1 MSLDLFRELT
11 PVEELEIQAK
21 YLDRCK
27 EKFVYKKP
35 VGIAVYFREPLASAR
50 VENKTAVVVLG
61 DIGRSPRMCYHAY
74 SLATQLNYD
83 VKLVGYLD
91 SIPHPLIHS
100 NEHIKYVPLAPPPDR
115 ITKLPE
121 MLQLPL
127 KFIWTFIV
135 LSWALLFRT
144 GWDVKLILMQNPPA
158 LPTMFVC
165 WVVARLKSA
174 KFVIDWHNYMWSVI
188 KDKSG
193 IDHLSLPRLIDDGS
207 EGKDSTRDNG
217 VRRKA
222 TREERDAAA
231 IASRRKPHNS
241 GEKKERKSFKRSYIE
256 WVYRWEGACGRR
268 ADAGLCV
275 TRAMRE
281 DLQRAWGVHA
291 AVFYD
296 RPPSCTFKEFTVNDK
311 HELLMQLGLGE
322 NGHIFGANPAEDT
335 TRFSI
340 RDPSTREV
348 HFRDDRPLLVIS
360 STSWT
365 PDEDFQI
372 LLDAAKKYND
382 VAAISR
388 STSPATRLPIIVLVI
403 TGRGPLK
410 EFYMEKIQRMKMDY
424 VEVHTPWLES
434 EDYPLMIAT
443 ADLGVSLHTS
453 TSGLDLPMKVVDMFG
468 AGIPVLAKRF
478 NCIGELVQDGQNGHL
493 FDTAT
498 DLFQHLYALATG
510 FPTHCKK
517 LDQLKQFVTDDTLP
531 SWEENWATVAKPIL
545 APNLDPHF
553 ERVMAREPAEQE

>member
-1 MSLDLFRELT
+1 
-11 PVEELEIQAK
+11 
-21 YLDRCK
+21 
-27 EKFVYKKP
+27 
-35 VGIAVYFREPLASAR
+35 
-50 VENKTAVVVLG
+50 
-61 DIGRSPRMCYHAY
+61 MCYHAY
-74 SLATQLNYD
+74 SLATQLDYD
-83 VKLVGYLD
+83 VSLVGYLD
-91 SIPHPLIHS
+91 SIPHPLIHN
-100 NEHIKYVPLAPPPDR
+100 NEHIKYVPLSPPPDR
-115 ITKLPE
+115 IAKLPE
-121 MLQLPL
+121 AVQLPL
-127 KFIWTFIV
+127 KFLWTFIV
-135 LSWALLFRT
+135 LSWALLFRVS
-144 GWDVKLILMQNPPA
+144 WDVKLILMQNPPA

-165 WVVARLKSA
+165 WVVSRVKSA

-193 IDHLSLPRLIDDGS
+193 IEQLTLPRLVEEEV
-207 EGKDSTRDNG
+207 EGKESNKDTV
-217 VRRKA
+217 VRRKI
-222 TREERDAAA
+222 TREDREAAVA
-231 IASRRKPHNS
+231 ASRRKRQNSS
-241 GEKKERKSFKRSYIE
+241 GEKKERKTFKRRYIE

-275 TRAMRE
+275 TRSMRE

-296 RPPSCTFKEFTVNDK
+296 RAPSCTFRSFTLNDK
-311 HELLMQLGLGE
+311 HELLLRLGLSS
-322 NGHIFGANPAEDT
+322 NGQVFAANPAEDT

-340 RDPSTREV
+340 RDPSTRQV
-348 HFRDDRPLLVIS
+348 RARDDRPLLMIS

-372 LLDAAKKYND
+372 LLDAVKKYND
-382 VAAISR
+382 VAAINR
-388 STSPATRLPIIVLVI
+388 SSTPATRLPTIVLVI

-410 EFYMEKIQRMKMDY
+410 DYYMEKIQRMKMEY

-434 EDYPLMIAT
+434 QDYPLMIAT

-478 NCIGELVQDGQNGHL
+478 NCIGELVQDGQNGYL

-498 DLFQHLYALATG
+498 DLFQHLFALATG
-510 FPTHCKK
+510 FPTHSKK
-517 LDQLKQFVTDDTLP
+517 LHELKQFVLDEGLP

-553 ERVMAREPAEQE
+553 ERVMARFGVRLFGFILFLPQ

>member
-1 MSLDLFRELT
+1 
-11 PVEELEIQAK
+11 
-21 YLDRCK
+21 
-27 EKFVYKKP
+27 
-35 VGIAVYFREPLASAR
+35 
-50 VENKTAVVVLG
+50 
-61 DIGRSPRMCYHAY
+61 MCYHAY

-100 NEHIKYVPLAPPPDR
+100 NPHIKYVPLAPPPDR

-127 KFIWTFIV
+127 KFLWTFIV
-135 LSWALLFRT
+135 LSWALLFRI

-165 WVVARLKSA
+165 WTVARLKSA

-193 IDHLSLPRLIDDGS
+193 IDQLTLPRLVEDGS
-207 EGKDSTRDNG
+207 EGKDSNKDTV
-217 VRRKA
+217 VRRKP
-222 TREERDAAA
+222 TREERDAAVVA
-231 IASRRKPHNS
+231 NRRKRHNS
-241 GEKKERKSFKRSYIE
+241 GEKKERKSLKRRYIE

-296 RPPSCTFKEFTVNDK
+296 RPPSC
-311 HELLMQLGLGE
+311 
-322 NGHIFGANPAEDT
+322 
-335 TRFSI
+335 
-340 RDPSTREV
+340 
-348 HFRDDRPLLVIS
+348 
-360 STSWT
+360 
-365 PDEDFQI
+365 
-372 LLDAAKKYND
+372 
-382 VAAISR
+382 
-388 STSPATRLPIIVLVI
+388 
-403 TGRGPLK
+403 
-410 EFYMEKIQRMKMDY
+410 
-424 VEVHTPWLES
+424 
-434 EDYPLMIAT
+434 
-443 ADLGVSLHTS
+443 
-453 TSGLDLPMKVVDMFG
+453 LDLPMKVVDMFG

-498 DLFQHLYALATG
+498 DLFQHLYGLATG
-510 FPTHCKK
+510 FPAHCKK
-517 LDQLKQFVTDDTLP
+517 LHKLKQFVLDDGLP
-531 SWEENWATVAKPIL
+531 SWEENWATVAMPIL

-553 ERVMAREPAEQE
+553 ERVMASEPADSE